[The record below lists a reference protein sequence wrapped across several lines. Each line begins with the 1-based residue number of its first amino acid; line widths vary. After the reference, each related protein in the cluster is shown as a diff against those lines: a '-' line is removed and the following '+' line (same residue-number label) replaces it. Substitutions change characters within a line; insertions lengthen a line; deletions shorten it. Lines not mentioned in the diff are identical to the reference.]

1 MDLSRIDTE
10 RSNPATAHID
20 EESTLGIVRLMNQ
33 QDALVAEAVSREL
46 NNIARAVD
54 LIYGRLQAGGRLVY
68 LGSGTSGRLGVLYAV
83 ECPPTFGV
91 DPGLVVGLM
100 AGGAAAFVKAAEGA
114 EDNARAGEEDLK
126 SIGFGE
132 QDALV
137 GIAASGRTPYVL
149 GGMAYAKGLGAV
161 VIGLSCT
168 RNAAAEYG
176 VWSARPRRS
185 ASPSPTT
192 LLQCCWS
199 SLP

>member
-1 MDLSRIDTE
+1 
-10 RSNPATAHID
+10 
-20 EESTLGIVRLMNQ
+20 
-33 QDALVAEAVSREL
+33 
-46 NNIARAVD
+46 
-54 LIYGRLQAGGRLVY
+54 
-68 LGSGTSGRLGVLYAV
+68 
-83 ECPPTFGV
+83 
-91 DPGLVVGLM
+91 M

-168 RNAAAEYG
+168 RNARIAMTTELATLQSLRGAVLGTGG
-176 VWSARPRRS
+176 VLVLALALVAYLVTSQVVRPVRR
-185 ASPSPTT
+185 AS
-192 LLQCCWS
+192 S
-199 SLP
+199 SR